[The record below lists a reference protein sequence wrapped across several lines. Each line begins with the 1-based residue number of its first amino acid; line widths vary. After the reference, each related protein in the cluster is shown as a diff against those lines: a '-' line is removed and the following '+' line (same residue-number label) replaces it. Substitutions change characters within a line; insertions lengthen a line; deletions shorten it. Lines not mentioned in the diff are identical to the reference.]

1 MAVIACVFLF
11 NAMCALHIIYA
22 HKYICSHN
30 IFCEH
35 IYQKSI
41 EWFIEGQDFS
51 PSYELAPP
59 PLLSGSCLSF
69 SVFLFVGGRANW
81 RKRGGMSL
89 VIRRRESLVL
99 YKSYNISSIYLE
111 YVVNSDVECWRY
123 PVPGAEGIFKFTHLQ
138 VDKTSPCGINMCY
151 VRTVS

>member
-22 HKYICSHN
+22 HKCICSHN

-59 PLLSGSCLSF
+59 PPPAPLLSGSCLSF
-69 SVFLFVGGRANW
+69 SVFLFVGGRADW
-81 RKRGGMSL
+81 RKWGRGGMSL
-89 VIRRRESLVL
+89 VIRWWESLVFINHTIFPVFTL
-99 YKSYNISSIYLE
+99 SMSLIAMLNVDATQYLE
-111 YVVNSDVECWRY
+111 QKVFLNLHIYNS
-123 PVPGAEGIFKFTHLQ
+123 
-138 VDKTSPCGINMCY
+138 
-151 VRTVS
+151 